1 MGYRGQKN
9 CSLTVAALSGVALLT
24 TLIITKRHDHL
35 FVAKRRGDAQANSA
49 PLQSQVINPTP
60 DTHRSPNTLVFLS
73 SHFQNSSRWLRTAS
87 ILSAQG
93 YQCHLVHLGLGNISK
108 SLVALREY
116 IESVDSQNGTSR
128 VVLFGHSLGGTLA
141 QLYARHPSNN
151 PVSGMVLLA
160 SCGIEEKDVRCMRES
175 LFPPAK
181 HEFFSYCV
189 DLLLQNVARSIWL
202 RHKILPKLFC
212 DASEASST
220 TLTTKLEDNMDS
232 VDLLQYAAIV
242 DCLSDAEAPFL
253 QIEESIGEGEEPAT
267 PTNES
272 PKSLTLSS
280 HPSLLPLPTLNLLPE
295 NDLLIPKES
304 YYRTSKLW
312 NVESKIVVGQG
323 HNCGDVGWEGSTMG
337 IILDFLRTTTFPFP
351 SRQKP
356 PLSEANS
363 DSSSDSF
370 VNVGAPDDE
379 DGDDIELDFGDL
391 AGATEIS
398 DEDAASWRSYFSW
411 S

>member
-1 MGYRGQKN
+1 
-9 CSLTVAALSGVALLT
+9 
-24 TLIITKRHDHL
+24 
-35 FVAKRRGDAQANSA
+35 
-49 PLQSQVINPTP
+49 
-60 DTHRSPNTLVFLS
+60 
-73 SHFQNSSRWLRTAS
+73 
-87 ILSAQG
+87 
-93 YQCHLVHLGLGNISK
+93 
-108 SLVALREY
+108 
-116 IESVDSQNGTSR
+116 
-128 VVLFGHSLGGTLA
+128 
-141 QLYARHPSNN
+141 
-151 PVSGMVLLA
+151 
-160 SCGIEEKDVRCMRES
+160 MRES

-242 DCLSDAEAPFL
+242 DCLSDAEGERPRATKSRPHTPPNPTQPTYFFSAPFL